1 MSQFDI
7 STSHPI
13 IPNAQEYMYETKYL
27 SISSLDI
34 DLNKYPNVANF
45 EIELP
50 QDYCNI
56 QSITL
61 SSWIFPNNLNT
72 FTKLFRNLN
81 MTFIIDR
88 PYRPTA
94 AYVPAITVPPALPS
108 PSYTLLEAIFQALY
122 YKHNSSEPNFL
133 ITIEEGSYT
142 VNQMGYELSNH
153 FNYTVSRYIIQYF
166 TDTGATADLAE
177 FLSTGEYTQFI
188 MLTDPVT
195 QIMSF
200 GNRSSGFILT
210 NNSLINNEIRN
221 RPICAQEV
229 GDISPAN
236 TLYGLSYSLGFLDKI
251 PREYLAIETANLQE
265 IRFFGE
271 QGTTGFWLTPAYNDS
286 NFVYYVKAPFKWNVF
301 SGRYYA
307 FMEIDKFNSLDET
320 QQFNTET
327 GKVTPGRV
335 NSAFAKMPIYTNS
348 SYPNNNVYYNNQN
361 IDNIIRVFNP
371 PINRIRRLGIKLKFH
386 NGEYLF
392 FAGETF
398 SFTLKF
404 NLFLPQNAKKYTM
417 YKPES
422 F

>member
-34 DLNKYPNVANF
+34 DRNKFSNVSNF

-72 FTKLFRNLN
+72 FTRFFRNLN
-81 MTFIIDR
+81 MTFIINK

-108 PSYTLLEAIFQALY
+108 PSYALLEAIFQALY
-122 YKHNSSEPNFL
+122 YKYNSSEPNFL

-142 VNQMGYELSNH
+142 VNQMGYELSNQ
-153 FNYTVSRYIIQYF
+153 FNYIVSKYIIQYF
-166 TDTGATADLAE
+166 TDTSNPNLAE

-195 QIMSF
+195 QIMHF
-200 GNRSSGFILT
+200 GNQSSGFVLT
-210 NNSLINNEIRN
+210 NGSQINLEILY
-221 RPICAQEV
+221 RPICTQEV

-236 TLYGLSYSLGFLDKI
+236 TLYGLSYSLGFIDQHPKDY
-251 PREYLAIETANLQE
+251 PAIETENLND
-265 IRFFGE
+265 IRFFGA
-271 QGTTGFWLTPAYNDS
+271 QGTTGIWLVPAYNDS
-286 NFVYYVKAPFKWNVF
+286 NFVYFVKAPFKWNVF

-320 QQFNTET
+320 QQFNVET

-348 SYPNNNVYYNNQN
+348 NYPNNNAYYNNQN

>member
-1 MSQFDI
+1 MSRFDI

-27 SISSLDI
+27 SINSLDI
-34 DLNKYPNVANF
+34 DLIKYPNIANF

-72 FTKLFRNLN
+72 FTKYFRNLN
-81 MTFIIDR
+81 MTFMIDR

-94 AYVPAITVPPALPS
+94 AYVPASSTA
-108 PSYTLLEAIFQALY
+108 PSYNLLEAIYQALY
-122 YKHNSSEPNFL
+122 YKFNSNEPNFL
-133 ITIEEGSYT
+133 ITLEEGAYST
-142 VNQMGYELSNH
+142 NQMGYELSNQ
-153 FNYTVSRYIIQYF
+153 FNYSVSQYIIQYF
-166 TDTGATADLAE
+166 TDTSDPNLAE
-177 FLSTGEYTQFI
+177 FLSTGEYTQFLMI
-188 MLTDPVT
+188 TNPVT
-195 QIMSF
+195 QIMNF
-200 GNRSSGFILT
+200 GNQSSGFILT
-210 NNSLINNEIRN
+210 NNSLINLEIRN
-221 RPICAQEV
+221 APICSQEV

-236 TLYGLSYSLGFLDKI
+236 TLYGLSYSLGFITKDGI
-251 PREYLAIETANLQE
+251 PLSYPSIQTDNPQE
-265 IRFFGE
+265 IRFFGQE
-271 QGTTGFWLTPAYNDS
+271 ETTGVWLKPSYNDS
-286 NFVYYVKAPFKWNVF
+286 NYVYYVKAPNKWNVF

-307 FMEIDKFNSLDET
+307 YMHIDKFNSLDET

-327 GKVTPGRV
+327 GKVTPGKV

-348 SYPNNNVYYNNQN
+348 NYPSNNVYYNNQN

-371 PINRIRRLGIKLKFH
+371 PINRIRRLSIKLKYH

-392 FAGETF
+392 FAGETY

-404 NLFLPQNAKKYTM
+404 NLFNPQNAKKYSM
-417 YKPES
+417 YTPES
-422 F
+422 FT

>member
-13 IPNAQEYMYETKYL
+13 IPNSQEYMYETKYL
-27 SISSLDI
+27 SINSLDI
-34 DLNKYPNVANF
+34 DQNKYPNVANF

-72 FTKLFRNLN
+72 FTKYFRNLN
-81 MTFIIDR
+81 MTFMIDR

-94 AYVPAITVPPALPS
+94 AYVPASPTAPS
-108 PSYTLLEAIFQALY
+108 FALLEAVYQALY
-122 YKHNSSEPNFL
+122 YKYNSSDPNFL
-133 ITIEEGSYT
+133 ITIEEGTYT
-142 VNQMGYELSNH
+142 VNQMGFELSNQ
-153 FNYTVSRYIIQYF
+153 FNYTVSQYIIQYF
-166 TDTGATADLAE
+166 TDTSDPNLAE
-177 FLSTGEYTQFI
+177 FLSTGEYTQFLMI
-188 MLTDPVT
+188 TDPIT
-195 QIMSF
+195 QIMNF
-200 GNRSSGFILT
+200 GNQSSGFILT
-210 NNSLINNEIRN
+210 NDSQINYEIRN
-221 RPICAQEV
+221 RPICSQEI

-236 TLYGLSYSLGFLDKI
+236 TLYGLSYSLGFISKGGI
-251 PREYLAIETANLQE
+251 PLSYPSIQTDNLQE
-265 IRFFGE
+265 IRFFGM
-271 QGTTGFWLTPAYNDS
+271 QNTTGIWLTPSYNDS
-286 NFVYYVKAPFKWNVF
+286 NYVYYVKAPDKWNVF

-327 GKVTPGRV
+327 GKTTPGKV

-348 SYPNNNVYYNNQN
+348 NYPSNNVYYNNQN
-361 IDNIIRVFNP
+361 IDNIVRVFNP
-371 PINRIRRLGIKLKFH
+371 PINRIRRLGIRLRYH
-386 NGEYLF
+386 NGEYLN
-392 FAGETF
+392 FAGETY

>member
-166 TDTGATADLAE
+166 TDTGDAANLAA
-177 FLSTGEYTQFI
+177 FLSTGEYVQFI
-188 MLTDPVT
+188 ILTDPVT
-195 QIMSF
+195 QIMNF
-200 GNRSSGFILT
+200 GNQSSGFILT
-210 NNSLINNEIRN
+210 NGSQINNEIRY
-221 RPICAQEV
+221 RPICSQEV

-236 TLYGLSYSLGFLDKI
+236 TLYGLSFSLGFLDTRPKEYPSI
-251 PREYLAIETANLQE
+251 PTENLND

-271 QGTTGFWLTPAYNDS
+271 QGTTGIWLTPAYNDS
-286 NFVYYVKAPFKWNVF
+286 NFIHFAKAPFKWNVF

>member
-1 MSQFDI
+1 MSHFDI
-7 STSHPI
+7 STNHPI

-34 DLNKYPNVANF
+34 DRTKFSNVSNF

-72 FTKLFRNLN
+72 FTRFFRNLN
-81 MTFIIDR
+81 MTFMIGR

-94 AYVPAITVPPALPS
+94 AYVPASPTA
-108 PSYTLLEAIFQALY
+108 PSYALLEAIFQALY
-122 YKHNSSEPNFL
+122 YKYNSIEPNFL

-142 VNQMGYELSNH
+142 VNQMGYELSNQ
-153 FNYTVSRYIIQYF
+153 FNYSVSKYIIQYF
-166 TDTGATADLAE
+166 TDTSDPNLAE

-195 QIMSF
+195 QIMHF
-200 GNRSSGFILT
+200 GNQSSGFVLT
-210 NNSLINNEIRN
+210 NGSQINLEILY
-221 RPICAQEV
+221 RPLCTQEV

-236 TLYGLSYSLGFLDKI
+236 TLYGLSYSLGFLDQNPK
-251 PREYLAIETANLQE
+251 EYPALETENLND

-271 QGTTGFWLTPAYNDS
+271 QGTTGIWLTPAYNDS
-286 NFVYYVKAPFKWNVF
+286 NFVYFVKAPFKWNVF

-320 QQFNTET
+320 QQFNVET

-348 SYPNNNVYYNNQN
+348 NYPNNNAYYNNQN

>member
-13 IPNAQEYMYETKYL
+13 IPNSQEYMYETKYL
-27 SISSLDI
+27 SINSLDI
-34 DLNKYPNVANF
+34 DQNKYPNVSNF

-72 FTKLFRNLN
+72 FTKYFRNLN
-81 MTFIIDR
+81 MTFMIDR
-88 PYRPTA
+88 PYRPTS
-94 AYVPAITVPPALPS
+94 AYVPASPTA
-108 PSYTLLEAIFQALY
+108 PSYTLLEAIYQALY
-122 YKHNSSEPNFL
+122 YKYNSSDPNFL
-133 ITIEEGSYT
+133 MTIEEGTYT
-142 VNQMGYELSNH
+142 VTQMGFELSNQ
-153 FNYTVSRYIIQYF
+153 FNYTVSQYIIQYF
-166 TDTGATADLAE
+166 TDTSDPNLAE
-177 FLSTGEYTQFI
+177 FTSTGEYTQFI
-188 MLTDPVT
+188 MITDPIS
-195 QIMSF
+195 QIMNF
-200 GNRSSGFILT
+200 GNKSSGFILT
-210 NNSLINNEIRN
+210 NDSQINYEIRN
-221 RPICAQEV
+221 RPICSQEI

-236 TLYGLSYSLGFLDKI
+236 TLYGLSYSLGFISKGGI
-251 PREYLAIETANLQE
+251 PLSYPSIQTDNLQE
-265 IRFFGE
+265 IRFFGL
-271 QGTTGFWLTPAYNDS
+271 QTTTGFWLTPSYNDS
-286 NFVYYVKAPFKWNVF
+286 NYVYYVKAPDKWNVF

-307 FMEIDKFNSLDET
+307 FMDIDKFNSLDET

-327 GKVTPGRV
+327 GKATPGKV
-335 NSAFAKMPIYTNS
+335 NSAFAKIPIYTNS
-348 SYPNNNVYYNNQN
+348 NFPSNNVYYNNQN
-361 IDNIIRVFNP
+361 IDNIVRVFNP
-371 PINRIRRLGIKLKFH
+371 PINRIRRLGIRLRYH

-392 FAGETF
+392 FAGETY